1 MTTHVRR
8 GLIAIMA
15 LLVGL
20 FVAGPAAAS
29 SMSAAP
35 TPAPTPCPTDRPGY
49 AAPGVCQLT
58 AHVSPVCVND
68 VPLLKY
74 SLEEMGTT
82 LTTATITWVHP
93 GGTDVVLTDQPLN
106 GTLLWPGAVLDAKGT
121 AVDWPGWTQQPDG
134 TWTRGDAFDWARQP
148 VQVRFEVNPSTVAT
162 VSYPSV
168 AGACEPASSA
178 VLAAEDV
185 TPTSSVRSAV
195 LAATGSDVA
204 PYALGGAGLVLLGA
218 LLLVIRA
225 AMHRQARQA
234 RRSTT

>member
-29 SMSAAP
+29 SLSAAP
-35 TPAPTPCPTDRPGY
+35 TPVPTPCPTDRPGY
-49 AAPGVCQLT
+49 AAAGVCQLT

-93 GGTDVVLTDQPLN
+93 GGKDVVLTDQPLN
-106 GTLLWPGAVLDAKGT
+106 GTLLWPGAVLDTKGT

-168 AGACEPASSA
+168 AGACEPVSSA

-225 AMHRQARQA
+225 AMRRQARQT

>member
-1 MTTHVRR
+1 MTTHARR
-8 GLIAIMA
+8 GLIVIMA

-20 FVAGPAAAS
+20 FVAGPAGAS
-29 SMSAAP
+29 TLP
-35 TPAPTPCPTDRPGY
+35 TEPGPSGTPCPTDRPGY

-58 AHVSPVCVND
+58 AHVNPVCVND

-121 AVDWPGWTQQPDG
+121 IIDWPGWTQQSDG
-134 TWTRGDAFDWARQP
+134 SWTRGDAFDWARQP
-148 VQVRFEVNPSTVAT
+148 VEVRFEVNPSTVAT
-162 VSYPSV
+162 VSYPAV
-168 AGACEPASSA
+168 AGACDPVSSA
-178 VLAAEDV
+178 VLAADDV

-204 PYALGGAGLVLLGA
+204 PYAFGGAGLVLLGT

-225 AMHRQARQA
+225 AMHRQARQT